1 MQLSKAILSKK
12 QHTFG
17 FDKREG
23 LPQYCRDC
31 EYLRLCHGEC
41 PKNRFI
47 RTPMGEPGL
56 NYLCSGLK
64 KYFAHIEP
72 YIKKMAE
79 QAGSGET
86 VSG

>member
-1 MQLSKAILSKK
+1 LSAAVFSQQQKK
-12 QHTFG
+12 FG
-17 FDKREG
+17 FDKKYG

-31 EYLRLCHGEC
+31 EHLTMCHGEC

-47 RTPMGEPGL
+47 RTPEGEPGL

-72 YIKKMAE
+72 VTRKMSE
-79 QAGSGET
+79 QASSGQAVT
-86 VSG
+86 G